1 MEGYVDDKVVT
12 TEDEITR
19 SIYVRMLG
27 GFSVSFGGMPV
38 QLERTNRT
46 KTMHALQMLL
56 YAGDKGVPSEAMMES
71 LFPSDHVADPANNLK
86 VTISHLRK
94 TIRNTCLS
102 DVLKIE
108 YRSGGYYINASV
120 PIILDIHKFSSLL
133 DKHAFSQE
141 EELSFLLQAESLYG
155 GDFLPHLNDVEWI
168 MVITSLY
175 REKYFSC
182 IRRISSIL
190 QQRQDW
196 GQLLPI
202 AGRAAVRYHLE
213 EWHCLC
219 IDCLINMGQIST
231 AREAYR
237 RAIRA
242 LNEDMTYTGTGTRMA
257 AVLQRL
263 EKLEKTSGGKV
274 EQMIGSLSESSS
286 DERPYYCSYSSFID
300 LYRISSRVMP
310 HRTQLSYLLIYT
322 FADFN
327 GKRVHNPIYI
337 EQTSRVINHA
347 INASLRSSDV
357 YTSYGNEVY
366 LLLLIDATH
375 EDCVQMNHR
384 IQKMYHT
391 VHVPGIFLR
400 CTIHKVGDEI
410 LSAITSHQWDS
421 LVESS
426 ESILE

>member
-1 MEGYVDDKVVT
+1 MNPNNDTNIPVDTIPKDL
-12 TEDEITR
+12 R
-19 SIYVRMLG
+19 VRMLG
-27 GFSVSFGGMPV
+27 GFSISCNGIPV
-38 QLERTNRT
+38 PLERTNRT

-56 YAGDKGVPSEAMMES
+56 YAGDKGVPSEMMMES

-94 TIRNTCLS
+94 TIRSTCLS
-102 DVLKIE
+102 KVLQIE
-108 YRSGGYYINASV
+108 YRSGGYYLTSTV
-120 PIILDIHKFSSLL
+120 PLTLDIHEFTHLL
-133 DKHAFSQE
+133 EQHASSQE
-141 EELSFLLQAESLYG
+141 EELSFLLQAELLYS

-168 MVITSLY
+168 MVVTSLY

-182 IRRISSIL
+182 VRKIASIL
-190 QQRQDW
+190 QEQKDW
-196 GQLLPI
+196 SRLLPI

-237 RAIRA
+237 RASRS
-242 LNEDMTYTGTGTRMA
+242 LREDMTYTGKGTQMA

-263 EKLEKTSGGKV
+263 EEYEKDSTGKMDQV
-274 EQMIGSLSESSS
+274 IDSLSDTSD
-286 DERPYYCSYSSFID
+286 DERPYYCSYSSFVD
-300 LYRISSRVMP
+300 LYRISCRVMP
-310 HRTQLSYLLIYT
+310 HRTKLSYLLIYT

-327 GKRVHNPIYI
+327 GKRVNNPIYI
-337 EQTSRVINHA
+337 EQTFRVINHA

-366 LLLLIDATH
+366 LLLLIDASY

-384 IQKMYHT
+384 IQKMYRT

-410 LSAITSHQWDS
+410 LSAIASHQWDS
-421 LVESS
+421 LLEKS
-426 ESILE
+426 ENILK

>member
-1 MEGYVDDKVVT
+1 MEEYVDDKMVAMK
-12 TEDEITR
+12 DEIEK
-19 SIYVRMLG
+19 SVYVRMLG
-27 GFSVSFGGMPV
+27 RFSVSFGDMPIH
-38 QLERTNRT
+38 LERTNRT

-56 YAGDKGVPSEAMMES
+56 YAGKKGVSSETMMES

-108 YRSGGYYINASV
+108 YRSGAYYINASV

-133 DKHAFSQE
+133 EKSVLSQE
-141 EELSFLLQAESLYG
+141 EELPSLLQAESLYG
-155 GDFLPHLNDVEWI
+155 GDFLPHLNDIEWV

-190 QQRQDW
+190 QERKDW

-219 IDCLINMGQIST
+219 IDCLLNMGQISA

-237 RAIRA
+237 RATRS
-242 LNEDMTYTGTGTRMA
+242 LHEDMTYTGTRMA
-257 AVLQRL
+257 AMLQRL
-263 EKLEKTSGGKV
+263 EECEKASGGKV

-327 GKRVHNPIYI
+327 GKRIHNPIYI
-337 EQTSRVINHA
+337 EQTFRVINHA
-347 INASLRSSDV
+347 INASLRNSDV

-384 IQKMYHT
+384 IQKMYRT